1 MNFTTVK
8 KVFYNEVFT
17 NSYNVTVNGENMSI
31 PLDTANRDY
40 VELKK
45 WIDAGGTVTNLDIGK
60 K

>member
-1 MNFTTVK
+1 MNFTNVK

-45 WIDAGGTVTNLDIGK
+45 WIDDGGTVTDLDIGK
-60 K
+60 